1 MCNTQDTP
9 PKMVAT
15 RSRMSVM
22 EVSPLTYTPFLIAS
36 TCVKNIRMNPTSFII
51 STKWLLKNLLASSLQ
66 VMASMEM
73 HPGDNVPTM
82 DTIAGIS
89 NPKWMKTIPM
99 MKKYPIIIMSLAVS
113 KFNFFSKLITFTCY
127 ER

>member
-9 PKMVAT
+9 PKMVAI
-15 RSRMSVM
+15 SSSISVS
-22 EVSPLTYTPFLIAS
+22 ELSPLTYTPFLIAS
-36 TCVKNIRMNPTSFII
+36 TCVNNIRMNPTAFII

-73 HPGDNVPTM
+73 HPGDNVPMM
-82 DTIAGIS
+82 DTIAGVS
-89 NPKWMKTIPM
+89 NPKWMKTMPM

-113 KFNFFSKLITFTCY
+113 KFSLFSKLITLTCS
-127 ER
+127 EH